1 MKIRSGIAAALA
13 ACAVVVSAVP
23 TSAAWTDREW
33 VTGSGLGTY
42 TVPPATLTRAC
53 VYNAGVLGLGA
64 KIIIYWKPPAGFT
77 FSNATMYA
85 SQSGLGSVLAP
96 LTGFSMTT
104 STTGNTTE
112 YTTEVPVNLL
122 GGLLGLGAE
131 LELAIVINSGT
142 WKSVPV
148 KVRANPGLVG
158 GLGGSCTN
166 IG

>member
-1 MKIRSGIAAALA
+1 MRIRSGLAAALA
-13 ACAVVVSAVP
+13 ACAVVITAVP

-33 VTGSGLGTY
+33 TSASGVGTY
-42 TVPPATLTRAC
+42 TVPPATLNRPC

-77 FSNATMYA
+77 LSNATMYA

-96 LTGFSMTT
+96 LTGFSMTA
-104 STTGNTTE
+104 STTTSGAD
-112 YTTEVPVNLL
+112 YVTEVPVNLL

-131 LELAIVINSGT
+131 LELAIVMNSGT
-142 WKSVPV
+142 WPSVPV

-166 IG
+166 LG

>member
-1 MKIRSGIAAALA
+1 VRMRGGIAAALA

-23 TSAAWTDREW
+23 TSAAWSDREW
-33 VTGSGLGTY
+33 TAGAGIGAY

-53 VYNAGVLGLGA
+53 AYNAGIAGLGA
-64 KIIIYWKPPAGFT
+64 KVIIYWKPPAGFT
-77 FSNATMYA
+77 LTDATVYA
-85 SQSGLGSVLAP
+85 SQSGLGSALAP

-104 STTGNTTE
+104 NTTGTTSE
-112 YTTEVPVNLL
+112 YTTNVPVNLL
-122 GGLLGLGAE
+122 GGLLGLGTD

-142 WKSVPV
+142 WPSVPV